1 MTIFYSTKYAMTKG
15 IEQIDG
21 EVNKN
26 YSNCVKYTINNYTL
40 YLWGEGK
47 DWHRSLESATKRA
60 EEMRLKK
67 ISSLEKSLD
76 KLKKMIT
83 VPVLKVE
90 STSLLESHPQSDQLD

>member
-21 EVNKN
+21 EVNGIN
-26 YSNCVKYTINNYTL
+26 RNCVEYKIDNYTL
-40 YLWGEGK
+40 YLWGEEK

-67 ISSLEKSLD
+67 ISSLEKLLD
-76 KLKKMIT
+76 KFKKMST

-90 STSLLESHPQSDQLD
+90 STSPLESHPQSDQPD

>member
-1 MTIFYSTKYAMTKG
+1 MTKG

-21 EVNKN
+21 EEINRK
-26 YSNCVKYTINNYTL
+26 CVKYRINSSYTL

-47 DWHRSLESATKRA
+47 NWHRSLESATKRA

-67 ISSLEKSLD
+67 ISSLEKLLD
-76 KLKKMIT
+76 KFKKRIT
-83 VPVLKVE
+83 VPILKVE